1 MAYLLFFLS
10 IGLGT
15 ALFLEIKQ
23 AKHRTKDHVLDRQ
36 RLQETDRQLK
46 ESNEHVEELDRRK
59 QEADKQ
65 LEEANRQL
73 KESNKNVEELDLKYG
88 GIISRAGYVR
98 DLDIQIT
105 DLTNQLQQLNRQA
118 RTEEQEL
125 SFKISLLRKRLQGLE
140 EQEIV
145 EALGFY
151 ESKYNFQE
159 AQGYKQ
165 RLENIRAQQ
174 KHLIKDKQAAICNT
188 EWSVEGSLKKGKKMT
203 DDFIKLVLRAFNGE
217 CDASVVKVKYNNIQ
231 TMENRIRKAYGDLN
245 KLSQTTH
252 CEITS
257 AFLELKLQE
266 LWLTHE
272 YQERKY
278 LEQEEQRIIRERM
291 REEERALREI
301 ETAKQDA
308 EKEEHRYQKALEK
321 ARRDLDMVTEE
332 AQKTLLDQIE
342 ELQKHITEAETN
354 KEENNFYQEALEKA
368 HRDLE
373 TVTGEAQ
380 ETLLNQI
387 EELQKRLAEAEAN
400 KERAISQAQLTK
412 SGHVYI
418 ISNIGSFGEDVY
430 KIGMTRRLE
439 PMDRVKELG
448 GASVPFPFDVHA
460 MIFCENAP
468 ELEARLHRY
477 LGDRR
482 VNKENTRKEFFQISL
497 DEIVKT
503 VQEIDREL
511 EICKSEIIFTKIA
524 EASDYRK
531 TLARERQSSTD
542 LN

>member
-1 MAYLLFFLS
+1 MIYLLLFLS
-10 IGLGT
+10 IGLAT
-15 ALFLEIKQ
+15 ALTLTIKQ
-23 AKHRTKDHVLDRQ
+23 LQHRK
-36 RLQETDRQLK
+36 K
-46 ESNEHVEELDRRK
+46 EHVINRQKL
-59 QEADKQ
+59 QEADKRLQ
-65 LEEANRQL
+65 EA
-73 KESNKNVEELDLKYG
+73 DLKYG
-88 GIISRAGYVR
+88 GIISKEDSVR
-98 DLDIQIT
+98 ELDIQIAV
-105 DLTNQLQQLNRQA
+105 LNNQLQQLNRQVQS
-118 RTEEQEL
+118 EEQEL
-125 SFKISLLRKRLQGLE
+125 SSKISVLKIRLQGLE

-145 EALGFY
+145 EAFGFY

-159 AQGYKQ
+159 TQGYKQ
-165 RLENIRAQQ
+165 RLDKIRAQQ
-174 KHLIKDKQAAICNT
+174 KQLIKNKQAAICNT
-188 EWSVEGSLKKGKKMT
+188 KWSVEGSLQKGKKMT

-217 CDASVVKVKYNNIQ
+217 CDASIVKVKYNNIQ

-257 AFLELKLQE
+257 SFLDLKLQE

-278 LEQEEQRIIRERM
+278 QELEEQRIIREQM
-291 REEERALREI
+291 REEEKALREI
-301 ETAKQDA
+301 EIAKQDA
-308 EKEEHRYQKALEK
+308 EKEERRYQEALEK
-321 ARRDLDMVTEE
+321 ARRDVE
-332 AQKTLLDQIE
+332 TL
-342 ELQKHITEAETN
+342 
-354 KEENNFYQEALEKA
+354 
-368 HRDLE
+368 
-373 TVTGEAQ
+373 TGKAQ
-380 ETLLNQI
+380 EKLFIQI

-448 GASVPFPFDVHA
+448 SASVPFPFDVHA

-468 ELEARLHRY
+468 ELESMLHKY

-482 VNKENTRKEFFQISL
+482 MNKENTRKEFFQVSL

-503 VQEIDREL
+503 VRQIDREL
-511 EICKSEIIFTKIA
+511 KICKSEIIVTKIA

-531 TLARERQSSTD
+531 TLARERQSNID
-542 LN
+542 CN